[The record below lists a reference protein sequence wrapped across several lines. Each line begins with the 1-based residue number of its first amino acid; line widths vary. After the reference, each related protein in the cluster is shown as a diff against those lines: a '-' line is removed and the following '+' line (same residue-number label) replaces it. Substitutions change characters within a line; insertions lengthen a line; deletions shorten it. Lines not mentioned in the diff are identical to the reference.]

1 MRRSWAM
8 ALVAGMVV
16 LAACGGGGGSSG
28 DRLDQTE
35 VISGCKIQPNTSCAG
50 ANLSGA
56 NLRNAELNNS
66 NLQHVYLAGADL
78 SNADLRSS
86 NLTGAVIT
94 NADLRGADLSKT
106 NLTNAI
112 LTGSDLTDA
121 YFRGATT
128 NGDIFAGTIRC
139 RTTRPDGTVDNAS
152 CAGPTP
158 STTTTT
164 KPAQTTTRPTTRPTT
179 PTTRPTPPTT
189 SPGPPPPCTLT
200 TLQAA
205 YVAKYGL
212 PPDGTTFT
220 INACVGGYAGT
231 NLDNPSIGTV
241 FAVYIAQ
248 GSSWV
253 ALNEGS
259 AGVCV
264 GLGIPPAIA
273 EQIGC
278 V

>member
-1 MRRSWAM
+1 MRRSWAIT
-8 ALVAGMVV
+8 LVAGLAV
-16 LAACGGGGGSSG
+16 LAACGGGGSSA
-28 DRLDQTE
+28 DRNDQTE
-35 VISGCKIQPNTSCAG
+35 VISGCKIQPNTSCVG

-66 NLQHVYLAGADL
+66 NLQRVYLAGADL
-78 SNADLRSS
+78 ANADLHSS
-86 NLTGAVIT
+86 NLTSAVIT

-106 NLTNAI
+106 NLNFVL

-121 YFRGATT
+121 YLRGAST
-128 NGDIFAGTIRC
+128 NRDILAGTIRC
-139 RTTRPDGTVDNAS
+139 RTTRPDGTIDNTN

-158 STTTTT
+158 STTPTT
-164 KPAQTTTRPTTRPTT
+164 KPAPTTTKATRPTP

-189 SPGPPPPCTLT
+189 TPGPPPPCTLS

-212 PPDGTTFT
+212 PPNGTTFT

-231 NLDNPSIGTV
+231 NLANPDIGPIFV
-241 FAVYIAQ
+241 VYQAQ
-248 GSSWV
+248 GSNWV
-253 ALNEGS
+253 ARNEGS
-259 AGVCV
+259 AGVCD
-264 GLGIPPAIA
+264 GLGIPPTVAA
-273 EQIGC
+273 EIGC